1 MGTKQDFITALLEMP
16 VGVKPVIVGE
26 VTEISMPSDKDN
38 AMIAVGQFAANMNNA
53 LLKPLAG
60 LDIAELLL
68 HSGERS
74 SVQVSALLSRLEVI
88 ADKGSKLKV
97 LSPLDG
103 ALVEPD
109 VTFMCKGDGITAVL
123 VTIEGWGE
131 IELAEVE
138 KVWAGQATDEI
149 AAGNYAASFKATF
162 GDDSTAEASV
172 SFTVKETEIILA
184 SVPEDG
190 ASYMPADLTEFSVAI
205 KDDVEVSSVTFSAF
219 GQQFSMQKSA
229 SGNIFTTQVDAN
241 SSFLG
246 LFGAQIG
253 AIDVETNGEHRI
265 KSFSFTLFAGD
276 EPDEPDP
283 VE

>member
-1 MGTKQDFITALLEMP
+1 MGKKQDFITALLEMP

-26 VTEISMPSDKDN
+26 IAEISMPSDKDN

-131 IELAEVE
+131 IELAAVE
-138 KVWAGQATDEI
+138 KVWAGQLTDSIE
-149 AAGNYAASFKATF
+149 AGNYAATFKATF

-172 SFTVKETEIILA
+172 SFTVKEAEIVLA

-190 ASYMPADLTEFSVAI
+190 ASYMPADLPEISVVI
-205 KDDVEVSSVTFSAF
+205 KEDVPVSTV
-219 GQQFSMQKSA
+219 QFSLFNQTITLTKG
-229 SGNIFTTQVDAN
+229 SGNIFSAPLSLTITN
-241 SSFLG
+241 E
-246 LFGAQIG
+246 LFGAKVG
-253 AIDVETNGEHRI
+253 VIDVEVDGEHTT
-265 KSFSFTLFAGD
+265 KSLTFTFFAGD
-276 EPDEPDP
+276 EPGDDEPDP